1 MLVFLVLFISISNS
15 FEDRVD
21 SYKIREGLVGARDI
35 IKSAMSLK

>member
-1 MLVFLVLFISISNS
+1 MLVFLALFISISNS

-21 SYKIREGLVGARDI
+21 TWVGAGDI